1 MNKKT
6 YQEQKENRRISVLTN
21 GTELVG
27 VWGNLKK
34 LCEDMK
40 DTDADFLAYP
50 TLARRRL
57 TENPMRFS
65 TSAGS
70 YSVWIEKIREGRRGA
85 ETEPD
90 GTE

>member
-1 MNKKT
+1 MEKRNWRK
-6 YQEQKENRRISVLTN
+6 EAENRRISVVIN

-34 LCEDMK
+34 LCEEMK
-40 DTDADFLAYP
+40 VRDADFLAYP

-70 YSVWIEKIREGRRGA
+70 YSVWVVNIREGRRGTDTETDGA
-85 ETEPD
+85 E
-90 GTE
+90 